1 MTRVSEIMTPT
12 VVKLSKDA
20 TLCEATTLMSLR
32 KVSGAPVVDSEGML
46 VGTLSEKDVLEFAA
60 SKEGMDLDVGQR
72 SGPSLPY
79 EDLTRDE
86 ALCRRY
92 KSIGEAKVGDAM
104 STEVVSIDAD
114 EDIEKAM
121 ETMVRLGID
130 RLPVHREGKLA
141 GIIARQDILVALC
154 RDMSGRRS
162 LERQASG
169 R

>member
-1 MTRVSEIMTPT
+1 
-12 VVKLSKDA
+12 
-20 TLCEATTLMSLR
+20 
-32 KVSGAPVVDSEGML
+32 
-46 VGTLSEKDVLEFAA
+46 
-60 SKEGMDLDVGQR
+60 
-72 SGPSLPY
+72 
-79 EDLTRDE
+79 
-86 ALCRRY
+86 
-92 KSIGEAKVGDAM
+92 M